1 MKLLFF
7 NFILFEIIKII
18 TECQLHIL
26 LFHISFSL
34 SDFELYKVMP
44 LFSTEILAAGHSLA
58 HHWSSVS
65 TRVHGNIYFMFI
77 LYNDSLLPI
86 GVLLGFLL

>member
-1 MKLLFF
+1 MQCSIFSHLRKYTIEIIFF

-18 TECQLHIL
+18 SECQLHIL

-34 SDFELYKVMP
+34 SDFELYEIMP

-58 HHWSSVS
+58 HHWSSVGTLEYTATS
-65 TRVHGNIYFMFI
+65 IYVYLI
-77 LYNDSLLPI
+77 
-86 GVLLGFLL
+86 